1 MPRTPINN
9 YDYNNYIK
17 FMLWLN
23 ANGGYC
29 TALDAGYY
37 DFLSSIKV
45 FPENMARTI
54 LLGTPIFQRM
64 NCYILHRSG
73 KDSKVKGGEFWLTH
87 DGMDI
92 IKNAPIGSFPA
103 LLQEPQPQIV
113 QQAQQALQ
121 QEKTVFEIERDKY
134 LAEKKRQSEKQWNK
148 DEVVRLLTC
157 EAHMVGRMLGVGYDL
172 LEPIHSEWIK
182 NWVLN
187 PNKFRVTVHQAHRDS
202 YKCFSP
208 ETKVLMYNGT
218 TKMIKDIAI
227 GEYVMGWDS
236 TPRKVIGRHSGN
248 TDMYKVTLKK
258 NGEYYICN
266 KNHVLTLRQ
275 RGIEH
280 NKRHKFDKYRLNNDN
295 KIIDIPIE
303 DWLKI
308 SKKGDREAFSHFK
321 VGVDF
326 RKNDTILEIPP
337 YILGCWLGDGT
348 LQEIAITTADIEI
361 RNEFRKWVTSYGL
374 HEKCYT
380 RNKKGTVKTYKYFID
395 SYGKTNPVR
404 NIFKNYNLLGNKY
417 IPHEYITASRSDRL
431 ELLAGLLDTDGSF
444 NGSNYIYVSKK
455 QILAKQVEFLARSL
469 GFNATVSK
477 YKTWCSYKG
486 NKKESSAFYVY
497 INAANLS
504 EIPVRLKRK
513 KASVKKNNYKG
524 HLIFNQ
530 DIEHIG
536 KGDFV
541 GIEIEGDG
549 KFLLDN
555 FLVVHNTTCL
565 RLTIAIIMILNPLLT
580 IIIIRKS
587 EDAVKE
593 IINGVSKILDTPLF
607 QTFIGILHPDIAK
620 KGGFKKTTD
629 TALSIDTNLNTSLSG
644 EFQLRGL
651 GLGSPLTGKHAALI
665 ITDDI
670 VTTDDRESEAERRST
685 IAKYQELMNILSN
698 NKGFSDTR
706 ILNIGTPWHE
716 EDAFSLME
724 KGLKDKSE
732 RQNELEAT
740 DFKQMRG
747 LEVKRIK
754 EEIRK
759 LNMLRGLF
767 VYNCYQTGLMT
778 KEDIEWKKR
787 VLNDDALF
795 QANYM
800 LSLVSDSEK
809 PFPKIKNVG
818 KYSKSF
824 FQDAWEVCATID
836 AAYGGDDRTSLSIGA
851 VNWEANEVVTYGR
864 MWKIGLDKN
873 YLEVAEVLFECG
885 VQTIFMEKNA
895 DKGLMGDKF
904 RELGFIVESYHESM
918 NKHAKIVSSI
928 RPYWREEGQELLP
941 AVQFVEETD
950 EEYLKEIWAY
960 KKGVKHDDA
969 PDNLACLLIK
979 GKFGSLAVRVS

>member
-37 DFLSSIKV
+37 DFLTSIKV

-92 IKNAPIGSFPA
+92 IKNAPVGSFPA

-134 LAEKKRQSEKQWNK
+134 LAEKKHQSEKQWTK

-172 LEPIHSEWIK
+172 LEPIHSEWIRT
-182 NWVLN
+182 WIIN
-187 PNKFRVTVHQAHRDS
+187 PNKFRVIVHQAHRDS
-202 YKCFSP
+202 YKS
-208 ETKVLMYNGT
+208 
-218 TKMIKDIAI
+218 
-227 GEYVMGWDS
+227 
-236 TPRKVIGRHSGN
+236 
-248 TDMYKVTLKK
+248 
-258 NGEYYICN
+258 
-266 KNHVLTLRQ
+266 
-275 RGIEH
+275 
-280 NKRHKFDKYRLNNDN
+280 
-295 KIIDIPIE
+295 
-303 DWLKI
+303 
-308 SKKGDREAFSHFK
+308 
-321 VGVDF
+321 
-326 RKNDTILEIPP
+326 
-337 YILGCWLGDGT
+337 
-348 LQEIAITTADIEI
+348 
-361 RNEFRKWVTSYGL
+361 
-374 HEKCYT
+374 
-380 RNKKGTVKTYKYFID
+380 
-395 SYGKTNPVR
+395 
-404 NIFKNYNLLGNKY
+404 
-417 IPHEYITASRSDRL
+417 
-431 ELLAGLLDTDGSF
+431 
-444 NGSNYIYVSKK
+444 
-455 QILAKQVEFLARSL
+455 
-469 GFNATVSK
+469 
-477 YKTWCSYKG
+477 
-486 NKKESSAFYVY
+486 
-497 INAANLS
+497 
-504 EIPVRLKRK
+504 
-513 KASVKKNNYKG
+513 
-524 HLIFNQ
+524 
-530 DIEHIG
+530 
-536 KGDFV
+536 
-541 GIEIEGDG
+541 
-549 KFLLDN
+549 
-555 FLVVHNTTCL
+555 TCL
-565 RLTIAIIMILNPLLT
+565 RLAISIMLILNPLLT
-580 IIIIRKS
+580 IILIRKS

-593 IINGVSKILDTPLF
+593 LVNGVSKILDTPLF
-607 QTFIGILHPDIAK
+607 QTFISILHPDITQ

-651 GLGSPLTGKHAALI
+651 GLGSPLTGKHAGLI

-698 NKGFSDTR
+698 NKGFSDTY

-754 EEIRK
+754 EEVRK

-800 LSLVSDSEK
+800 LSLVSDAEK
-809 PFPKIKNVG
+809 PFPKIKNIG
-818 KYSKSF
+818 KYSKVF
-824 FQDAWEVCATID
+824 FEDAWEVFATID
-836 AAYGGDDRTSLSIGA
+836 AAYGGDDRTSLSVGA
-851 VNWEANEVVTYGR
+851 CNWETNEVIVYGR
-864 MWKIGLDKN
+864 MWKEALDKI
-873 YLEVAEVLFECG
+873 YHEVAEEMMSCC
-885 VQTIFMEKNA
+885 VQKIFMEKNA

-904 RELGFIVESYHESM
+904 RELDFLVESYHESM

>member
-9 YDYNNYIK
+9 TEYNNYIK
-17 FMLWLN
+17 FMLFLN
-23 ANGGYC
+23 SNRGYC
-29 TALDAGYY
+29 SAIDPEYF
-37 DFLSSIKV
+37 DFVSSIKV
-45 FPENMARTI
+45 FPENLARTV
-54 LLGTPIFQRM
+54 LLGTPIFKQRGV
-64 NCYILHRSG
+64 YILHRQG

-87 DGMDI
+87 NGMDI
-92 IKNAPIGSFPA
+92 VRNEPREHFPA
-103 LLQEPQPQIV
+103 FLQEPIPTPVQEGEQQLTALDIV
-113 QQAQQALQ
+113 RQAKIEYDRKRKEE
-121 QEKTVFEIERDKY
+121 QEKRWTKE
-134 LAEKKRQSEKQWNK
+134 
-148 DEVVRLLTC
+148 EVVHLLTN
-157 EAHMVGRMLGVGYDL
+157 EAHMVGRMLGTGYDL

-182 NWVLN
+182 TWVLN
-187 PNKFRVTVHQAHRDS
+187 PQGFRVTVHQAHRDS
-202 YKCFSP
+202 FKCFSP

-218 TKMIKDIAI
+218 TKMIKNIAV

-266 KNHVLTLRQ
+266 KNHILTLRQ

-295 KIIDIPIE
+295 KIIDIPVK

-326 RKNDTILEIPP
+326 QKNDTILEIPP

-348 LQEIAITTADIEI
+348 SQEIAITTADMEI
-361 RNEFRKWVTSYGL
+361 RNEFKVWATSYGL

-380 RNKKGTVKTYKYFID
+380 RNKSGAAKTYKYFID
-395 SYGKTNPVR
+395 SYGKINPVR
-404 NIFKNYNLLGNKY
+404 GIFKKYNLLGNKH

-444 NGSNYIYVSKK
+444 NGSNYTYISKK
-455 QILAKQVEFLARSL
+455 QALAKQVEFLARSL
-469 GFNATVSK
+469 GFNATVGK
-477 YKTWCSYKG
+477 YKTWCTYKG
-486 NKKESSAFYVY
+486 NKKESFAFYVY
-497 INAANLS
+497 INAVNLS
-504 EIPVRLKRK
+504 QIPVRLKRK
-513 KASVKKNNYKG
+513 KAPVKKNNCRG
-524 HLIFNQ
+524 HLTFNQ
-530 DIEHIG
+530 DIEYIG

-593 IINGVSKILDTPLF
+593 IVNGVSKILDTPLF
-607 QTFIGILHPDIAK
+607 QTFINILHPDIVK

-716 EDAFSLME
+716 EDAFALME
-724 KGLKDKSE
+724 RGLKEKSD
-732 RQNELEAT
+732 RQKELEEI
-740 DFKQMRG
+740 DLRNLSPK
-747 LEVKRIK
+747 EVKAIK
-754 EEIRK
+754 REIRQ

-800 LSLVSDSEK
+800 LSLVSDAEK

-818 KYSKSF
+818 NYSKTF
-824 FQDAWEVCATID
+824 YQNAWEVFAAID
-836 AAYGGDDRTSLSIGA
+836 AAYSGDDRTAVGIGA
-851 VNWEANEVVTYGR
+851 CNWETNEVVVYGR
-864 MWKIGLDKN
+864 MYKTALDKN
-873 YLEVAEVLFECG
+873 YMEVAEVLFECG
-885 VQTIFMEKNA
+885 VSKIFMETNT

-904 RELGFIVESYHESM
+904 RELGFVVDSYHESM
-918 NKHAKIVSSI
+918 NKHTKIVSTI

-950 EEYLKEIWAY
+950 EEYLKEVWGY

-969 PDNLACLLIK
+969 PDNLACLLLK

>member
-37 DFLSSIKV
+37 DFLTSIKV

-92 IKNAPIGSFPA
+92 IKNAPVGSFPA

-134 LAEKKRQSEKQWNK
+134 LAEKKRQSEKQWTK

-172 LEPIHSEWIK
+172 LEPIHSEWIRT
-182 NWVLN
+182 WIIN
-187 PNKFRVTVHQAHRDS
+187 PNKFRVIVHQAHRDS
-202 YKCFSP
+202 YKS
-208 ETKVLMYNGT
+208 
-218 TKMIKDIAI
+218 
-227 GEYVMGWDS
+227 
-236 TPRKVIGRHSGN
+236 
-248 TDMYKVTLKK
+248 
-258 NGEYYICN
+258 
-266 KNHVLTLRQ
+266 
-275 RGIEH
+275 
-280 NKRHKFDKYRLNNDN
+280 
-295 KIIDIPIE
+295 
-303 DWLKI
+303 
-308 SKKGDREAFSHFK
+308 
-321 VGVDF
+321 
-326 RKNDTILEIPP
+326 
-337 YILGCWLGDGT
+337 
-348 LQEIAITTADIEI
+348 
-361 RNEFRKWVTSYGL
+361 
-374 HEKCYT
+374 
-380 RNKKGTVKTYKYFID
+380 
-395 SYGKTNPVR
+395 
-404 NIFKNYNLLGNKY
+404 
-417 IPHEYITASRSDRL
+417 
-431 ELLAGLLDTDGSF
+431 
-444 NGSNYIYVSKK
+444 
-455 QILAKQVEFLARSL
+455 
-469 GFNATVSK
+469 
-477 YKTWCSYKG
+477 
-486 NKKESSAFYVY
+486 
-497 INAANLS
+497 
-504 EIPVRLKRK
+504 
-513 KASVKKNNYKG
+513 
-524 HLIFNQ
+524 
-530 DIEHIG
+530 
-536 KGDFV
+536 
-541 GIEIEGDG
+541 
-549 KFLLDN
+549 
-555 FLVVHNTTCL
+555 TCL
-565 RLTIAIIMILNPLLT
+565 RLAISIMLILNPLLT
-580 IIIIRKS
+580 IILIRKS

-593 IINGVSKILDTPLF
+593 LVNGVSKILDTPLF
-607 QTFIGILHPDIAK
+607 QTFISILHPDITK

-651 GLGSPLTGKHAALI
+651 GLGSPLTGKHAGLI

-698 NKGFSDTR
+698 NKGFSDTY

-740 DFKQMRG
+740 DLKQMRG

-800 LSLVSDSEK
+800 LSLVSDAEK

-818 KYSKSF
+818 RYSKAF
-824 FQDAWEVCATID
+824 FEDAWEVFATID
-836 AAYGGDDRTSLSIGA
+836 AAYGGDDRTSLSVGA
-851 VNWEANEVVTYGR
+851 CNWETNEVIVYGR
-864 MWKIGLDKN
+864 MWKEALDKI
-873 YLEVAEVLFECG
+873 YHEVAEEMMSCC
-885 VQTIFMEKNA
+885 VQKIFMEKNA

-904 RELGFIVESYHESM
+904 RELDFLVESYHESM